1 MTFSVTRQELLSSE
15 IRRSDRHALIL
26 LAGELDLSTVADL
39 YSQFA
44 ELAREDVNHVALD
57 LTALTFMDSS
67 GLAVLIAEHKRVE
80 SLQGEL
86 IILSPRPRIRRLL
99 ELTGLDTY
107 LTIRPET
114 STAENGPSGGAAPTD

>member
-1 MTFSVTRQELLSSE
+1 MTFSVTRQEILSSE
-15 IRRSDRHALIL
+15 IRRSAQHALIL

-44 ELAREDVNHVALD
+44 ELAREGVNHVALD

-67 GLAVLIAEHKRVE
+67 GLAVLIAENKRVE

-86 IILSPRPRIRRLL
+86 IILSPPPRIRRLL

-114 STAENGPSGGAAPTD
+114 APATNGTSGGATPPE